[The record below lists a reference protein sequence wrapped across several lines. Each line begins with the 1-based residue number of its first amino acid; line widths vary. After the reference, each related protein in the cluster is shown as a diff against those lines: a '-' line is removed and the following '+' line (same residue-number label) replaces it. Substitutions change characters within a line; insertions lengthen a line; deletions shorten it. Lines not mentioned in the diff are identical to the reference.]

1 MKFKSERRIPSSCR
15 DLTYKTMCNP
25 GNVTASIPLIC
36 NVHCVKGICKHCP
49 DKPKLTLPEAVKKV
63 DIKFSQWRSE
73 KRTVQKE
80 VKGKIVS
87 VEKSVFNLYPENL
100 TAHDALTKLSQM
112 CKPLRLHIFT
122 AHKQWN
128 AHEKAWQNL
137 TVNSI
142 ISVEDYQ
149 MNMEV
154 QYKENPTSMAYST
167 NKMTV
172 AMYPICIEYKTDD
185 GTIRKG
191 AITFISDDKDHSHQ
205 QIQQFEKRMFQ
216 IVCDKLRRPINNWIR
231 YTDGCGAQ
239 FKSGFAAAD
248 LFNAPDTFEIES
260 ATFNFFESHEGKIT
274 SDSIGSIVKCAFVR
288 GVLKYEQ
295 GITGIDDILHI
306 INSETKPSTS
316 MDIVCCRVIPGP

>member
-1 MKFKSERRIPSSCR
+1 M
-15 DLTYKTMCNP
+15 
-25 GNVTASIPLIC
+25 
-36 NVHCVKGICKHCP
+36 H
-49 DKPKLTLPEAVKKV
+49 
-63 DIKFSQWRSE
+63 
-73 KRTVQKE
+73 
-80 VKGKIVS
+80 
-87 VEKSVFNLYPENL
+87 PENL

-185 GTIRKG
+185 RTIRKG
-191 AITFISDDKDHSHQ
+191 DITFISDDKDHSNQ

-216 IVCDKLRRPINNWIR
+216 IVCNKLRRPIKNWIR
-231 YTDGCGAQ
+231 YSDGCGAQ

-260 ATFNFFESHEGKIT
+260 ATFNFFESHKGKST
-274 SDSIGSIVKCAFVR
+274 SDSIGSIVKCACTCC
-288 GVLKYEQ
+288 VLKYEQ
-295 GITGIDDILHI
+295 GITGIDDTLHI
-306 INSETKPSTS
+306 INSETKPS
-316 MDIVCCRVIPGP
+316 PK